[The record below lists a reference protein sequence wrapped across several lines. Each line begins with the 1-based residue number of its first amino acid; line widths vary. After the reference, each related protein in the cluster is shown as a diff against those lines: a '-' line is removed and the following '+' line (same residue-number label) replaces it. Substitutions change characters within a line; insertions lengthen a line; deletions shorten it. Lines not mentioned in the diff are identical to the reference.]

1 VEGMKM
7 SNTTQDIF
15 DEFNED
21 SLENYALDLE
31 PNGSLAD
38 DSNLNVNLT
47 KQIEQILDSITRVGG
62 EVCKLRA
69 EMDGLLDQNGMLVD
83 SFHRLKDV
91 LNEKGY
97 LDIDDF
103 QLACDVFDESNMKS
117 VGSQFIKKVSH

>member
-1 VEGMKM
+1 M

>member
-1 VEGMKM
+1 M
-7 SNTTQDIF
+7 SNPTQDIF
-15 DEFNED
+15 DEFNDEN
-21 SLENYALDLE
+21 LESYALDLE
-31 PNGSLAD
+31 PPGSVAD
-38 DSNLNVNLT
+38 DNSLNVNLT
-47 KQIEQILDSITRVGG
+47 KQIEQILDSITRIGG

-83 SFHRLKDV
+83 SFHKLKDV

-103 QLACDVFDESNMKS
+103 QLACDVFDESNVKN

>member
-7 SNTTQDIF
+7 YNTTQDIF

-21 SLENYALDLE
+21 SLESYALDLE

-103 QLACDVFDESNMKS
+103 QLACDVFDESNLKS